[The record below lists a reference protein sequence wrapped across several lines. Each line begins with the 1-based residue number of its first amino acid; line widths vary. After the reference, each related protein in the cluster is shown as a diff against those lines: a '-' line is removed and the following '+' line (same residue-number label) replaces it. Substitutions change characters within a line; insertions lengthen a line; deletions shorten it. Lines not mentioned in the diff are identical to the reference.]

1 MSVNSKNN
9 SDKTEEKKEKKMWTS
24 KTILTHNT
32 GERPG
37 GRGSERKGFREEEE
51 EEKKEEEKDEETSM
65 NLKKTWYSLTLFF
78 HLT

>member
-32 GERPG
+32 GEGPG

-65 NLKKTWYSLTLFF
+65 NQKKTWYSLTLFF